1 MFSIYCVTGI
11 YFAVSMCLVT
21 MSCSQTVIVLNVFY
35 RGNDGQKVPDWAK
48 RNILGR
54 LGRFLGPK
62 REDETSKVAS
72 HPEKVS
78 SA

>member
-1 MFSIYCVTGI
+1 
-11 YFAVSMCLVT
+11 

-62 REDETSKVAS
+62 REDETLKIAP

-78 SA
+78 